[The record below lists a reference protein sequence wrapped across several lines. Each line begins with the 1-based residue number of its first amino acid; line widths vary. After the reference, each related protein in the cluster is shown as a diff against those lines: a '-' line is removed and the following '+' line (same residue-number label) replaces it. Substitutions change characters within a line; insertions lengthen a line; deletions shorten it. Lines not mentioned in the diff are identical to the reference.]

1 MACLFYGMRDGHD
14 YMLFFRSAVV
24 SNLNLEL
31 IDLRDRGD
39 AHEINRFCSIDLNM
53 RIWGTFIGL

>member
-1 MACLFYGMRDGHD
+1 MRDGHD